1 MRTLSN
7 ALLIEKNKLA
17 TSYPWV
23 PLIHFS
29 FTAPIGH
36 IYLAANTENVTYQ
49 AQVYTAFDIQVEL
62 PADATEEKIPECKI
76 IVANQS
82 RAFESMIVDTL
93 GGVDTPVT
101 ITLVNTNNLADDYSD
116 LTWGFTILQ
125 STCNSKEVQLDC
137 SLYSPLDKRF
147 PPDRYFG
154 TTCRYKYF
162 KGVECKYAGAVSVCN
177 RSFDSCKALSNLTN
191 FGGFLGI
198 DDKEIAFLFT
208 KII

>member
-1 MRTLSN
+1 MRTLSA
-7 ALLIEKNKLA
+7 ALLIEKNRLA
-17 TSYPWV
+17 STYPWV
-23 PLIHFS
+23 TLVHFS

-36 IYLAANTENVTYQ
+36 IYLVNNTENVTYQ
-49 AQVYTAFDIQVEL
+49 TQVYTAFDIQVEL
-62 PADATEEKIPECKI
+62 PADATGQQIPECKI
-76 IVANQS
+76 IAANQS

-101 ITLVNTNNLADDYSD
+101 ITLVNTNNLAEDYSD

-125 STCNSKEVQLDC
+125 TTCNAKEVSMDC

-154 TTCRYKYF
+154 TNCRYKYF
-162 KGVECKYAGAVSVCN
+162 KSTECKYSGAVTICN
-177 RSFDSCKALSNLTN
+177 RSFDACKALSNLTN

-198 DDKEIAFLFT
+198 DDKTIAFLFT
-208 KII
+208 KMT